1 MHEYCYYWLMVES
14 GENVSRGYPRVWVR
28 WVTQQ
33 VRFAVSCELSA
44 SDPTRLPHLRRLPLA
59 VDTAGVQVEAF
70 LRDLI
75 AVAASRI
82 AADAD
87 NRVDMV
93 TSAVLADDAVTIDEP
108 DLQTMLAWRLA
119 EHHTMGKHPG
129 RDYIL
134 DGDDWDDHECL
145 DPEAVAADL
154 IASGLVAPAW
164 KLSELSELAAYNL
177 RSEPNILVGRRRRRP
192 VVSPLQMAFPI

>member
-1 MHEYCYYWLMVES
+1 VHEYCYYRLMVES
-14 GENVSRGYPRVWVR
+14 GEDVSRGYPRVWVR

-44 SDPTRLPHLRRLPLA
+44 ADPSRLPHLRRLPLA
-59 VDTAGVQVEAF
+59 VDTAGVPVEAF
-70 LRDLI
+70 FRDLI
-75 AVAASRI
+75 VVAASRI

-87 NRVDMV
+87 DRVDLV
-93 TSAVLADDAVTIDEP
+93 TAAVLADDAVTIDEP

-129 RDYIL
+129 RDQIL

-177 RSEPNILVGRRRRRP
+177 RSEPNILIGRRRRRP

>member
-1 MHEYCYYWLMVES
+1 MHEYCYYRLMVES
-14 GENVSRGYPRVWVR
+14 GEDVSRGYPRVWVR

-44 SDPTRLPHLRRLPLA
+44 ADPSRLPHLRRLPLA
-59 VDTAGVQVEAF
+59 VDTAGVPVEAF
-70 LRDLI
+70 FRDLI
-75 AVAASRI
+75 VVAASRI

-87 NRVDMV
+87 DRVDLV
-93 TSAVLADDAVTIDEP
+93 TAAVLADDAVTIDEP

-129 RDYIL
+129 RDQIL

-177 RSEPNILVGRRRRRP
+177 RSEPNILIGRRRRRP